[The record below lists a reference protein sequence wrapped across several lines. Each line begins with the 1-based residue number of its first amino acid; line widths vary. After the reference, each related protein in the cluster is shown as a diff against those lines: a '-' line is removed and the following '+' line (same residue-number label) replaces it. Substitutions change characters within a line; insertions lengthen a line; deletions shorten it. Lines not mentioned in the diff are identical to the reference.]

1 MMKMRCVALLAAA
14 SAAVLAA
21 CSTVPGTGTGTG
33 SGPTISLGTEQ
44 RSAAGTYLSGN
55 FAASQGDLKAA
66 AEFFSKSLADDPA
79 NKELLTRAFLYTATS
94 GDMRKA
100 IELSDRVI
108 AAEPDNR
115 AARLIRAVARLQK
128 GDYAAARDETSKS
141 ASGPFSQLT
150 NAFINAWAYEGEGN
164 TDEALKALEYLS
176 SQGGLQGMHAFA
188 QALILDHAGR
198 VDEADK
204 AYRRAIGMTPGPRS
218 IEAYGRF
225 LERQGRH
232 DDAIALYT
240 ALQKD
245 NPANPISAYSLA
257 RARAKGRVESVAATP
272 ASGAAESLFNI
283 AASLNDERSG
293 DVAILY
299 LNLVLHLNPNF
310 EVARVLLADRY
321 ENDNMFEAAN
331 AIYARVPSS
340 SPYYGMVRIET
351 AMNLARMGEDEKALV
366 ELRRIAESRNGDTE
380 AWTALGDLYR
390 NKEKFAEA
398 AAAYDKAI
406 KAIGD
411 PPPPSRWSLFYA
423 RGVALERAGRWDE
436 AERDLK
442 QALALSPDQ
451 ASVLNYLGYSWVD
464 QGKNLDEAL
473 AMLEKA
479 TALRP
484 MDGYI
489 ADSVG
494 WAYYKLGRY
503 KEAAAA
509 LERAVLLAPGDPTI
523 NDHLGDAYWRV
534 GRKEDAR
541 FQWSHALAMKPD
553 EKDKPLI
560 QHKLEHGLDAA
571 TAAVPPSG
579 L

>member
-21 CSTVPGTGTGTG
+21 CSTVPGAGTE
-33 SGPTISLGTEQ
+33 ISLGSSE
-44 RSAAGTYLSGN
+44 RSVAGTYLSAN

-66 AEFFSKSLADDPA
+66 AGFFAQSLADDPA

-100 IELSDRVI
+100 IELSDRVV

-115 AARLIRAVARLQK
+115 AARLIRAVARLK
-128 GDYAAARDETSKS
+128 SGDYPGAREEASKS
-141 ASGPFSQLT
+141 ASGPFTQLT
-150 NAFINAWAYEGEGN
+150 NAFIQAWAYEGEGK
-164 TDEALKALEYLS
+164 TDEALKALDYLS
-176 SQGGLQGMHAFA
+176 AQGGLQGMQAFA

-198 VDEADK
+198 TDEADK

-245 NPANPISAYSLA
+245 NPANPIGAYSLA
-257 RARAKGRVESVAATP
+257 RARAKGRVESLAATP
-272 ASGAAESLFNI
+272 ASGAAEALFNI

-299 LNLVLHLNPNF
+299 LNLVLHLKPDF

-351 AMNLARMGEDEKALV
+351 AMNLARMGEDDKAIV
-366 ELRRIAESRNGDTE
+366 EVRRIAEARNGDTE

-390 NKEKFAEA
+390 SKEKFAEA

-406 KAIGD
+406 TAIGD

-442 QALALSPDQ
+442 QALVLSPDQ

-464 QGKNLDEAL
+464 QGKNLDQAL

-541 FQWSHALAMKPD
+541 FQWSHALSMKPD
-553 EKDKPLI
+553 DKDKPLI

-571 TAAVPPSG
+571 TAAAPSPG
-579 L
+579 S